1 MKIFENINNLYKS
14 VSFISLFI
22 ILSSIGN
29 LKVIGSGNKT
39 DLEKFE
45 FYYNQID
52 KINSNYSIPYSEY
65 DNLDKQLKTFF
76 GLHNQKTDQSY
87 YPDLSIIS
95 DSDYI
100 RQMFRS
106 HLNDMTTN
114 KMIYN
119 IKNESFLKY

>member
-1 MKIFENINNLYKS
+1 MKIFDNIKNLYK
-14 VSFISLFI
+14 FINYVSLFI

-29 LKVIGSGNKT
+29 TKVIGSGNKT
-39 DLEKFE
+39 DLEKSG
-45 FYYNQID
+45 FYYSQID
-52 KINSNYSIPYSEY
+52 EIYSHYSIPYSEY

-76 GLHNQKTDQSY
+76 GLYNYKTDKSY
-87 YPDLSIIS
+87 YPDLSIIN

-100 RQMFRS
+100 RQIFKS

-119 IKNESFLKY
+119 IENESFLNY